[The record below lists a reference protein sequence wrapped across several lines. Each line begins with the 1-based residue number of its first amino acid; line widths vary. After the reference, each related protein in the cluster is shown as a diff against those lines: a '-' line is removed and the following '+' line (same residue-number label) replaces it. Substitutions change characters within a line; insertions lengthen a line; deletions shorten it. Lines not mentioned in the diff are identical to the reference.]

1 MNPMLRGRRDPGI
14 ISFME
19 HMEHPEHTKEGKDPI
34 AEMVECMNKKD
45 LAGCLR
51 TLANHFEA
59 KETEDTP
66 V

>member
-1 MNPMLRGRRDPGI
+1 MHPKFTRQRGDTGI
-14 ISFME
+14 LSYMDSME
-19 HMEHPEHTKEGKDPI
+19 GPKEEPKKDSVT
-34 AEMVECMNKKD
+34 EMIECMQKKD

-59 KETEDTP
+59 EETEDTP

>member
-1 MNPMLRGRRDPGI
+1 MHPKMMRGKDSGI
-14 ISFME
+14 ISYMDSV
-19 HMEHPEHTKEGKDPI
+19 HGPEEEPKKKDSVV
-34 AEMVECMNKKD
+34 EMIECMQKQD

-59 KETEDTP
+59 EETEDTP